1 MRTLVTPF
9 WPDEARHRRTI
20 HTGQTEKNSVGQ
32 ARPGCL
38 RNRTFVT
45 GNVGRD
51 RDRVGADAG
60 VPVPRRIEIIACQI
74 VAEQTNCDKQ
84 DASEQHK
91 YDELHRP
98 ARCAAGSDRYLR
110 VATVGQLS
118 ASIAHEIS
126 QPIAAAGTNANAA
139 LRWLRVHP
147 PNLEEVRRALGRI
160 VENSSRA
167 GDVIG
172 GIRALIKKAPQRK
185 DRLDINE
192 VIREIIPLTQAEVL
206 KNGISLQMQL
216 ADSLPTIQ
224 GDRVQLQQVI
234 LNLFINAVE
243 AMSGMSNRMRELLVS
258 AGKADSDGV
267 LVTVQDSGPGFL
279 PRP

>member
-1 MRTLVTPF
+1 
-9 WPDEARHRRTI
+9 
-20 HTGQTEKNSVGQ
+20 
-32 ARPGCL
+32 
-38 RNRTFVT
+38 
-45 GNVGRD
+45 
-51 RDRVGADAG
+51 
-60 VPVPRRIEIIACQI
+60 
-74 VAEQTNCDKQ
+74 
-84 DASEQHK
+84 
-91 YDELHRP
+91 
-98 ARCAAGSDRYLR
+98 
-110 VATVGQLS
+110 VGQLS

-258 AGKADSDGV
+258 TGKADSDGV